1 MKEPLVALTT
11 FGMNNHTLKTDKFR
25 YIQYEDG
32 GEEFYDHRYDPNEFA
47 NQAENPEYRE
57 EIEQLKRYLPKT
69 NVQWDSNSSY
79 TFQPYFVE
87 NKARTSGSDGGPVKV
102 IGAPQ

>member
-1 MKEPLVALTT
+1 MAEST
-11 FGMNNHTLKTDKFR
+11 
-25 YIQYEDG
+25 
-32 GEEFYDHRYDPNEFA
+32 
-47 NQAENPEYRE
+47 QAENPEYRE

-87 NKARTSGSDGGPVKV
+87 NKARASGSDGGPVKV